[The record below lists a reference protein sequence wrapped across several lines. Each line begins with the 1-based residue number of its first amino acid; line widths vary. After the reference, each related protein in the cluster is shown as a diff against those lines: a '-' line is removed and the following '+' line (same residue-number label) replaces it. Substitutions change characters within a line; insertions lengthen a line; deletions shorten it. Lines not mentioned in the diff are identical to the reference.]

1 MAKKTKADVLK
12 CPIDYLYLWASDQ
25 FISQLG
31 SKVGKIIKTKKY
43 NQYQTLYKTVVENES
58 AGSASEY
65 LEIYNQWTTEIAAA
79 IKDTYGITP
88 AQILVKLAM
97 GEEVLGKN
105 FKAGV
110 YGIGEAATT
119 TYVQDASYSVDPN
132 SGKILINGIAATNQT
147 PIYGSGGNI
156 TGYSY
161 TEGGYQYQSSY
172 QNGQYIALSYS
183 NSNGAVQTAT
193 GMQFDFTKGSFW
205 QNANNYMPIVNAILS
220 WVSSIVN
227 SFYPNRTLLT
237 AQNTV
242 PQQSE
247 WIEVESENNNGLLI
261 AGGILAA
268 GVLIA
273 TMGNPFDGKKS
284 K

>member
-183 NSNGAVQTAT
+183 NSNGAVQTAN